1 MKTPS
6 LLKPWTRLGI
16 SKKQYKALQPWKAA
30 KMSRER
36 YEKIILTVPQ
46 DVIDGFRREAEA
58 NALVEEIFGKDIAAD
73 NSE

>member
-6 LLKPWTRLGI
+6 FLKPWTRLDI
-16 SKKQYKALQPWKAA
+16 TKKQYKALRPWKAA

-46 DVIDGFRREAEA
+46 DVIDGFRREAEE
-58 NALVEEIFGKDIAAD
+58 NALVEEIFGNDISAD
-73 NSE
+73 KSE